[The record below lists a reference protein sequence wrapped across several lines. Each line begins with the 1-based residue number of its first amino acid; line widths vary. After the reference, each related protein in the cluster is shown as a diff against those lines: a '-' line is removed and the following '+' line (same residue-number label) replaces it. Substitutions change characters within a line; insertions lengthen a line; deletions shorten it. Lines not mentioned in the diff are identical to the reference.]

1 MNIPLYTTTIIKKI
15 KTNTNNG
22 YLFQTL
28 TTCMYLLHC
37 TYTLFIYYTNNKLQ
51 LEYILYV
58 TKNNEEE
65 EEE

>member
-1 MNIPLYTTTIIKKI
+1 MVICFKHS
-15 KTNTNNG
+15 
-22 YLFQTL
+22 YLHV
-28 TTCMYLLHC
+28 LLHC